1 MKWAEATQEAAL
13 HIAMNLREEDRTE
26 VWLSHGL
33 TPTEA
38 VMESW
43 SDADLCRC
51 IASMDDEPLALTGL
65 TGNRIWLL
73 GTEKLTATR
82 ERRLQLCKE
91 GGEWVETCLNRAG
104 MAIGND
110 VYAKN
115 TRSIRWLKH
124 LGFSVASPR
133 PMGPSAEL
141 FSEFWR
147 AA

>member
-1 MKWAEATQEAAL
+1 MKWADATQEAAL
-13 HIAMNLREEDRTE
+13 HVSLNLREEDKIE
-26 VWLSHGL
+26 VWLSHGS
-33 TPTEA
+33 TPTQA
-38 VMESW
+38 VMWSWAES
-43 SDADLCRC
+43 DICRC
-51 IASMDDEPLALTGL
+51 IASADGEPLALTGL
-65 TGNRIWLL
+65 VRNRIWLL

-91 GGEWVETCLNRAG
+91 GKMWVETCLERAG

-124 LGFSVASPR
+124 LGFEVATPR